1 MTASQSG
8 TGSLPASASRSRP
21 AFTLV
26 EMTIVIGIVVL
37 LAGLTLAVSVSVVG
51 GSEMRQTKLT
61 IQLLDTAVQEWEL
74 QADRQVSYGI
84 NGEPPQLPGLPPP
97 VYEIQ
102 QDATN
107 DIEATAHLFVIL
119 GRNTGVQDIFKLVD
133 PEFVRPPDEDD
144 NVGPHPDFPNAQL
157 LSFRDAWGNPIVAVF
172 SGRVW
177 DSNFDAPQD
186 RDADNT
192 IRTGTE
198 TQCGIAS
205 NRQICFVSFG
215 PDGKPGNLDP
225 LNYDPDAAQ
234 DNLYSYTPIRP

>member
-1 MTASQSG
+1 MSCS
-8 TGSLPASASRSRP
+8 SSSRSMSQVVP
-21 AFTLV
+21 FVALV
-26 EMTIVIGIVVL
+26 LVL
-37 LAGLTLAVSVSVVG
+37 LAPAGCMTP
-51 GSEMRQTKLT
+51 EKR
-61 IQLLDTAVQEWEL
+61 IQ
-74 QADRQVSYGI
+74 R
-84 NGEPPQLPGLPPP
+84 
-97 VYEIQ
+97 
-102 QDATN
+102 
-107 DIEATAHLFVIL
+107 
-119 GRNTGVQDIFKLVD
+119 
-133 PEFVRPPDEDD
+133 
-144 NVGPHPDFPNAQL
+144 
-157 LSFRDAWGNPIVAVF
+157 FRDAWGNPIIAVF

-186 RDADNT
+186 RDADST